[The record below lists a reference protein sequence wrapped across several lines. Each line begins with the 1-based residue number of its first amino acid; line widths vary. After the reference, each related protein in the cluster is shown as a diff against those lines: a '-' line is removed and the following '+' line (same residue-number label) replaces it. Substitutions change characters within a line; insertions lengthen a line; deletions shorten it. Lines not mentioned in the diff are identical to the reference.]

1 MCSCQAATT
10 LKALATSSQIK
21 AEVISTVSGARSEAS
36 MTQASL
42 EGANAQSLVCF
53 GLWESV
59 AIGGCWNRRVGARL
73 WTNDTYVKGASY
85 LREIYF
91 LALSSLIVMLMAS
104 AMGMRTTPVG
114 WSTQP

>member
-10 LKALATSSQIK
+10 LKALATSSQIR
-21 AEVISTVSGARSEAS
+21 AEVISTVSGARREAS
-36 MTQASL
+36 MTEASL
-42 EGANAQSLVCF
+42 EDAKAQSLFCF

-59 AIGGCWNRRVGARL
+59 AIGGCWNRMVGAPL
-73 WTNDTYVKGASY
+73 LTNDAYVKGAPY

-104 AMGMRTTPVG
+104 AIGMRTTPVG